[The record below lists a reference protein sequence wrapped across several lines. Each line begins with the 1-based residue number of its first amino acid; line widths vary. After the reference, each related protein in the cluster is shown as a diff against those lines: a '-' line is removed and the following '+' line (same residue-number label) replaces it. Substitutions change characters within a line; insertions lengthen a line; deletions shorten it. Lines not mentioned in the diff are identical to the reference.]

1 MPSPFLAEVRRAL
14 RVRHYSIRTE
24 RAYLGWI
31 KRFIRFHAFRHP
43 KDLGPAEISSFLTWL
58 ANERDVSAATQSQAL
73 SSLVFLYV
81 QVLGFPLERLTD
93 IERARKPK
101 QLPAVFTEEEVG
113 RVLNRLEGVY
123 WLMAAMLYG
132 SGLRLMECVRL
143 RVKDVD
149 FHYRCVVVRDGKG
162 RKDRVVT
169 LADGLIEPLRAQLA
183 IVEQIHTHDI
193 DAGFGRVW
201 IPEALA
207 RKYPSAPS
215 ELGWQ
220 FVFPAAR
227 RSIDPRSGQV
237 RRHHVDPSGLQ
248 RAVRA
253 AIRKAGITRKASCHT
268 FRHSFATHLL
278 ANGAD
283 IRTVQ
288 EQLGHRDLRTT
299 QVYTHLLE
307 RGGNAVVSPLNRLL
321 PHLATRSGR

>member
-14 RVRHYSIRTE
+14 RVRHYSMRTE

-31 KRFIRFHAFRHP
+31 KRFIRFHDFRHP
-43 KDLGPAEISSFLTWL
+43 KDLGPADISRFLTWL
-58 ANERDVSAATQSQAL
+58 ATERTVAAATQSQAL

-93 IERARKPK
+93 VERARKPK
-101 QLPAVFTEEEVG
+101 QLPAVFTEDEVA
-113 RVLNRLEGVY
+113 RVLNRLEGVH

-149 FHYRCVVVRDGKG
+149 FHYRCVLVRDGKG

-169 LADGLIEPLRAQLA
+169 LADGLMEPLRVQLA
-183 IVEQIHTHDI
+183 QVEQIHAHDVA
-193 DAGFGRVW
+193 AGFGSVW

-207 RKYPSAPS
+207 RKYPNAPS
-215 ELGWQ
+215 ELSWQ

-227 RSIDPRSGQV
+227 RSVDPRSSEV
-237 RRHHVDPSGLQ
+237 RRHHADPSGLQ

-253 AIRKAGITRKASCHT
+253 AIRQAGITRKASCHT

-283 IRTVQ
+283 VRTVQ

-321 PHLATRSGR
+321 PRLDRRR

>member
-31 KRFIRFHAFRHP
+31 KRFIRFHDFRHP
-43 KDLGPAEISSFLTWL
+43 QDLGPAEISRFLTWL
-58 ANERDVSAATQSQAL
+58 ATERDVSAATQSQAL
-73 SSLVFLYV
+73 SSLMFLYV
-81 QVLGFPLERLTD
+81 QVLGLPLERLTD

-101 QLPAVFTEEEVG
+101 QLPAVFTEDEVA
-113 RVLNRLEGVY
+113 RVLNRLEGVH

-143 RVKDVD
+143 RVKDID
-149 FHYRCVVVRDGKG
+149 FHYRCVLVRDGKG

-183 IVEQIHTHDI
+183 LIEQIHTHDVE
-193 DAGFGRVW
+193 AGFGTVW

-207 RKYPSAPS
+207 RKYLNAPS

-227 RSIDPRSGQV
+227 RSVDPRSGAV

-253 AIRKAGITRKASCHT
+253 AIRQAGITRKASCHT

-321 PHLATRSGR
+321 PRLDGRRGC